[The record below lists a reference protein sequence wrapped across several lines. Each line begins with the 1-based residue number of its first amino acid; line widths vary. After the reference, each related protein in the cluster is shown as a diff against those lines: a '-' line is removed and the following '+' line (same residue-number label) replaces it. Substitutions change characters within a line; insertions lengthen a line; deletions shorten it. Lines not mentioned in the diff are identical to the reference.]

1 MSNTHLNGDTAAS
14 SNFLI
19 DGDVHKGTLSNVA
32 DVLLLLASL
41 DSNDH
46 LDSRPA
52 FAMHLLLSKCA
63 EAVLHVQGTMEEPA

>member
-1 MSNTHLNGDTAAS
+1 M
-14 SNFLI
+14 
-19 DGDVHKGTLSNVA
+19 A

-52 FAMHLLLSKCA
+52 FALHLLLSKCA
-63 EAVLHVQGTMEEPA
+63 EAVLYVQGTMEKPA